1 MAKFADIPM
10 KNPKTK
16 IYKIN
21 RSYRRDRII
30 VSIFMIYVVISLAS
44 TVSGRNLPQNAMAEE
59 PAAAKSMQCV
69 TNTGK
74 PQLLSTTSNQTLSVR
89 GIIDLT
95 RSTIKLYPFMI
106 LPGSKYTE
114 RPTNSS
120 FSINL
125 LDGKGRTLAHY
136 PFEPKM
142 ITNTS
147 QSKDKTG
154 ILSEAVPYILCT
166 KEIVISKDNKPL
178 ASRNVD
184 DYAPKARIIFPI
196 GGETFPLA
204 GNLTVKWQGSDP
216 DGDNLTYFL
225 LYSTDAGRSWQTI
238 ASDIKATHL
247 TINMGALP
255 GSNIALFRIIATDG
269 VNTAIS
275 DSNSTF
281 SVPSTSNVGG

>member
-69 TNTGK
+69 TNTAK

-95 RSTIKLYPFMI
+95 RSTIKLDPFMI
-106 LPGSKYTE
+106 LPGSKYTA

-120 FSINL
+120 FNINL

-142 ITNTS
+142 STKAS
-147 QSKDKTG
+147 QSQDKAG

-166 KEIVISKDNKPL
+166 KEIVISKDNKQL

-184 DYAPKARIIFPI
+184 DYAPKAQIIFPI
-196 GGETFPLA
+196 GGETLSLT

-216 DGDNLTYFL
+216 DGDSLTYFL

-281 SVPSTSNVGG
+281 SVPSTSSNAG